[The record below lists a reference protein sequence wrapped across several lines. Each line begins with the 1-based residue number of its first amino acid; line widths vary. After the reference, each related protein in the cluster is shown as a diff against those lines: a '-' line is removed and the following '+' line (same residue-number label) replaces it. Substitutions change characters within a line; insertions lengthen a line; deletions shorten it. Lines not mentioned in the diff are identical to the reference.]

1 MWKNGAVRYLARG
14 LLGCSRPNFFILFLH
29 FKICGQMWNSVRYR
43 AGGLLG
49 CLRPKRRGS
58 RSVESAPLLPP
69 ALLQPRASW
78 EISQSQ
84 ILTNFPIWTSFVAFY
99 LDFYVISTFWILGTW
114 YTVESVNF
122 ILQLM
127 IAIELEV
134 VPGWPIENAEW
145 ENLWLCYNMQ
155 TRTGWSGGKPGQLEI
170 WPILR
175 KGPRTKANC
184 WYCFEICLA
193 ACSDA

>member
-1 MWKNGAVRYLARG
+1 MWKRRAVISSQ
-14 LLGCSRPNFFILFLH
+14 LGGYWTASDPIFFVLFLH

-69 ALLQPRASW
+69 TLLQPRASW

-99 LDFYVISTFWILGTW
+99 LDFYVISTFWFLGTW
-114 YTVESVNF
+114 CTVESVNF
-122 ILQLM
+122 YITTYDGNRTRSCPWLADWKRWMGKFVAVLQY
-127 IAIELEV
+127 AD
-134 VPGWPIENAEW
+134 
-145 ENLWLCYNMQ
+145 
-155 TRTGWSGGKPGQLEI
+155 
-170 WPILR
+170 
-175 KGPRTKANC
+175 
-184 WYCFEICLA
+184 
-193 ACSDA
+193 SDWMVRREA